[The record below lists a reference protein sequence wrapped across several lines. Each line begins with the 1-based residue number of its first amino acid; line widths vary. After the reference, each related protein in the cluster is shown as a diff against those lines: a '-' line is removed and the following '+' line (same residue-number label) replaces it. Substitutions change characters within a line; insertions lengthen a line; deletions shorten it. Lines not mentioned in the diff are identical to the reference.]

1 MRSDEKSKK
10 KKWTKARIIKWAIS
24 AGIVIV
30 VLTLGIWKVKSLHF
44 FDEKDTVSTSNYT
57 VKNIGELDTTSVFY
71 DKTVETSE
79 SGRFL
84 GLKMGTEK
92 SLYIFHFKAQVYYD
106 LNKATSHYDEK
117 SKTMTV
123 NMPKPGVKLILK
135 DDDSKATYQYYD
147 LKDSVWVNDKN
158 DKGLK
163 LQAKLADTAKQDIMK
178 KKISL
183 RLQGK
188 VPKPS

>member
-79 SGRFL
+79 PGRFL

>member
-1 MRSDEKSKK
+1 
-10 KKWTKARIIKWAIS
+10 
-24 AGIVIV
+24 
-30 VLTLGIWKVKSLHF
+30 
-44 FDEKDTVSTSNYT
+44 
-57 VKNIGELDTTSVFY
+57 
-71 DKTVETSE
+71 
-79 SGRFL
+79 
-84 GLKMGTEK
+84 MGTEK